1 MSANSKDCKHTRAY
15 DPDGDTCCY
24 DCGKVLTREEHERVE
39 VLMFS
44 ARDKRMMALTS
55 SNEGVK

>member
-1 MSANSKDCKHTRAY
+1 MTDAGACVHERAY

-24 DCGKVLTREEHERVE
+24 DCGKVLTVEESARAK

-44 ARDKRMMALTS
+44 PRDKRMLGLEMP
-55 SNEGVK
+55 